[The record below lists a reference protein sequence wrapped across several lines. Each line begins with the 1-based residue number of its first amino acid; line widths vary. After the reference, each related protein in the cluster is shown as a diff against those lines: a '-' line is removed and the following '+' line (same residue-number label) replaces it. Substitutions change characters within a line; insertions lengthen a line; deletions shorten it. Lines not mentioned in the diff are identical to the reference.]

1 MSKAISYY
9 DWRLAF
15 KRKDVPYEKD
25 ILNDN
30 ETCNTLGIDEGNFK
44 EFLTKWKAKNLA

>member
-9 DWRLAF
+9 DWRLSF
-15 KRKDVPYEKD
+15 KRKDIPYAKE

-30 ETCNTLGIDEGNFK
+30 ETCNSLGIGEGYFK
-44 EFLTKWKAKNLA
+44 EFLTNWKEKNLA

>member
-15 KRKDVPYEKD
+15 KRKDIPYEKEK
-25 ILNDN
+25 IFAN
-30 ETCNTLGIDEGNFK
+30 ETGNTLGIDEGNFK